1 MAKHSTKSAAPS
13 RAFWLMKSEPGT
25 WSWDDQVN
33 APARTTAWDGVRN
46 YQANN
51 QMKAMSVGDRAFFYH
66 SVKARD
72 IVGIVEIV
80 KPHEPDPSDTT
91 GKGFGMVTVQAVE
104 PMPRPVNLA
113 DIKAAAEDHPALA
126 DMVLLKQS
134 RLSVQPVT
142 PEQWRIICRM
152 GGLTEA

>member
-1 MAKHSTKSAAPS
+1 MAKRAQKSAAPA
-13 RAFWLMKSEPGT
+13 RAYWLVKSEPGT

-33 APARTTAWDGVRN
+33 APERTTAWDGVRN
-46 YQANN
+46 HQANN
-51 QMKAMSVGDRAFFYH
+51 HMKAMSIGDRAFFYH
-66 SVKARD
+66 SVKARE

-80 KPHEPDPSDTT
+80 QPHVPDPSDTT

-104 PMPRPVNLA
+104 PMPRPVNLS
-113 DIKAAAEDHPALA
+113 DIKAAADEHPALA

-152 GGLTEA
+152 GGLKKA